1 MFYHYPGLQHS
12 QTVSFPVF
20 IELQFYHYPGLQH
33 SQTGKTYRGGPEGFT
48 TIQDYNTLKQ
58 VGEQQEGEK
67 GFTTIQ
73 DYNTLK
79 PQIAFS
85 CRGSLQVYPLTP
97 GGVIPGRV

>member
-1 MFYHYPGLQHS
+1 MLVEALGEVLHVVPVVGFRYVRSQGIADGVYPVEVQA
-12 QTVSFPVF
+12 TVKSFS
-20 IELQFYHYPGLQH
+20 L
-33 SQTGKTYRGGPEGFT
+33 
-48 TIQDYNTLKQ
+48 
-58 VGEQQEGEK
+58 
-67 GFTTIQ
+67 TTIQ